1 MKVLISDPLAKQG
14 IEILE
19 REPDIQVELKTN
31 LSRDEL
37 MARIPGYDA
46 LIVRSSTK
54 VTREIIEAATRL
66 KVIGRAGVGVDNIDV
81 DAATR
86 KGIIVLNTPSANTI
100 SAAEHTIAMMLS
112 LSRNIHLAN
121 HSLKKGEWNRGKF
134 TGVEVFNKTLGVI
147 GLGRIGTEVVKRA
160 QGLGMKVLA
169 FDPYLSR
176 EGAERLKV
184 QLVPLDRLLRESDY
198 ITVHTPL
205 TPETRGMIGDKEF
218 EMMKDGVRI
227 INCARGGIIDE
238 KALYN
243 ALVSGKVAG
252 AALDVFET
260 EPPPPGNPLLKLD
273 NVLVTPHLGAAT
285 REAQVNVAVDV
296 CSQVLSALRGEMVA
310 SAVNM
315 PPIDPQTLKLLG
327 PYMSLAEKL
336 GLLQGQLIEG
346 NISEITIDYAGEF
359 FKGDLTP
366 LTVAIEKGLLDP
378 VLQETV
384 NFVNAPF
391 FIKQRGIK
399 VMETRSGEHRDFV
412 NLISV
417 TVKTDSTLRT
427 VAGTVYGKHDPRI
440 VLLDEY
446 HVNAVPYGHI
456 LLVYNDDRPGAIGTI
471 GTILGRNDI
480 NIADMSV
487 GRFEPGGKAVMVI
500 NVDSEVP
507 KDVIGEI
514 RSAPGITFVKQV
526 RL

>member
-1 MKVLISDPLAKQG
+1 MKVLISDPLARQG

-19 REPDIQVELKTN
+19 REDDIQVDVETEL
-31 LSRDEL
+31 SHEEL
-37 MARIPGYDA
+37 IDRIPDYDA

-54 VTREIIEAATRL
+54 VTAEVIEAASRL
-66 KVIGRAGVGVDNIDV
+66 RVIGRAGVGVDNIDV
-81 DAATR
+81 NAATR
-86 KGIIVLNTPSANTI
+86 KGIVVLNTPSANTI
-100 SAAEHTIAMMLS
+100 SAAEHTIAMILA
-112 LSRNIHLAN
+112 LSRNIHLASE
-121 HSLKKGEWNRGKF
+121 SLRRGEWNRKRF
-134 TGVEVFNKTLGVI
+134 TGVEVFNKILGVI

-160 QGLGMKVLA
+160 QGLGMRVLA
-169 FDPYLSR
+169 FDPYLSK

-184 QLVPLDRLLRESDY
+184 QLVSLEQLLRESDY
-198 ITVHTPL
+198 ITLHTPL
-205 TPETRGMIGDKEF
+205 TPETKRMIGRKEF
-218 EMMKDGVRI
+218 AMMKDGVRI

-238 KALYN
+238 EALYE
-243 ALVSGKVAG
+243 ALTGGKVAG
-252 AALDVFET
+252 AALDVFEN
-260 EPPPPGNPLLKLD
+260 EPPSPDNPILKLD

-296 CSQVLSALRGEMVA
+296 CTQVLKALRGEMVV
-310 SAVNM
+310 SAVNL
-315 PPIDPQTLKLLG
+315 PPIDPHTLKLLG

-346 NISEITIDYAGEF
+346 NISEIAIDYAGEL
-359 FKGDLTP
+359 FKEDVTP

-378 VLQETV
+378 VLQEMV

-391 FIKQRGIK
+391 FIRQRGIR
-399 VMETRSGEHRDFV
+399 VIETRSGEHQDFV

-417 TVKTDSTLRT
+417 TVKTDSISRT

-471 GTILGRNDI
+471 GTILGHNNI

-487 GRFEPGGKAVMVI
+487 GRFEPGGRAVMVI

-507 KDVIGEI
+507 RKVVDEI
-514 RSAPGITFVKQV
+514 RSASGITFVKQV

>member
-1 MKVLISDPLAKQG
+1 MKILICDPLAKQG

-19 REPDIQVELKTN
+19 REPDIRVDLKTS
-31 LSRDEL
+31 LGREEL
-37 MARIPGYDA
+37 VARIPEYDG

-54 VTREIIEAATRL
+54 VTRDVIEAAIKL
-66 KVIGRAGVGVDNIDV
+66 KVIGRAGVGVDNIDL

-121 HSLKKGEWNRGKF
+121 HSLKSGEWNRRRF

-169 FDPYLSR
+169 FDPHLSR

-184 QLVPLDRLLRESDY
+184 QLVQLDQLLRESDY

-205 TPETRGMIGDKEF
+205 TPETRGMIGEREF

-252 AALDVFET
+252 AALDVFEI
-260 EPPPPGNPLLKLD
+260 EPPPPENPLLKLD

-285 REAQVNVAVDV
+285 REAQVNVAVEV
-296 CSQVLSALRGEMVA
+296 CSQVLKALRGEMVA

-359 FKGDLTP
+359 FRGDLTP

-399 VMETRSGEHRDFV
+399 VMETRSGEHPDFA

-417 TVKTDSTLRT
+417 TVKTDSAIRT

-471 GTILGRNDI
+471 GTILGRNNI

-487 GRFEPGGKAVMVI
+487 GRFQPGGKAVTVL
-500 NVDSEVP
+500 NLDNPVP
-507 KDVIGEI
+507 DHVLTQ
-514 RSAPGITFVKQV
+514 ITAQPNILWARRAK
-526 RL
+526 L